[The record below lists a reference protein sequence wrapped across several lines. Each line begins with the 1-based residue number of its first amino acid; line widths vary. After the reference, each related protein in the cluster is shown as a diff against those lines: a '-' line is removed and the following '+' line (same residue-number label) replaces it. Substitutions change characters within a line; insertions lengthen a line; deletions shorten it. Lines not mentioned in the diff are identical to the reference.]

1 MAAGLIG
8 NGGGRKGR
16 YRPMAEINVTPLVDV
31 MLVLLIIFMV
41 AAPLLTVG
49 VQVDLPR
56 TAANPISNPDEPLIV
71 SVRADGG
78 IILQETPIEM
88 ADLVPRLQAIAANRG
103 RDEVRVFV
111 RGDRA
116 ASYGRIAE
124 ALAAIQQGGFSR
136 VALQMDQATA
146 PPPRPGQQAPAQG
159 SARPG
164 QQAPPPQQRP
174 PAR

>member
-31 MLVLLIIFMV
+31 MLVLLIIFMI

-56 TAANPISNPDEPLIV
+56 TAANPISSPDEPLIV

-78 IILQETPIEM
+78 IILQETPIEL
-88 ADLVPRLQAIAANRG
+88 ADLIPRLRAIAANRG

-124 ALAAIQQGGFSR
+124 TLAAIQQGGFSR
-136 VALQMDQATA
+136 VALQMDQTA
-146 PPPRPGQQAPAQG
+146 ASPQRPGQVPPRPAETRPAQ
-159 SARPG
+159 
-164 QQAPPPQQRP
+164 PQQRQP
-174 PAR
+174 GR

>member
-1 MAAGLIG
+1 MAGGMLG
-8 NGGGRKGR
+8 NGRGRRAR
-16 YRPMAEINVTPLVDV
+16 YQPLAEINVTPLVDV

-56 TAANPISNPDEPLIV
+56 TSANPISNPDEPLVV

-88 ADLVPRLQAIAANRG
+88 ADLIPRLQAIAATRG
-103 RDEVRVFV
+103 REETRVFV

-116 ASYGRIAE
+116 ANYGRIAE
-124 ALAAIQQGGFSR
+124 TLSAIQQGGFSR
-136 VALQMDQATA
+136 VALQMDQATTQPA
-146 PPPRPGQQAPAQG
+146 PQRPAAPL
-159 SARPG
+159 PG
-164 QQAPPPQQRP
+164 TQP
-174 PAR
+174 PARPQGR

>member
-8 NGGGRKGR
+8 NGGGRKRR

-49 VQVDLPR
+49 VQVELPR
-56 TAANPISNPDEPLIV
+56 TAANPIANPDEPLIV

-88 ADLVPRLQAIAANRG
+88 ADLIPRLQAIAASRG

-124 ALAAIQQGGFSR
+124 TLAAIQQGGFSR

-146 PPPRPGQQAPAQG
+146 APL
-159 SARPG
+159 R
-164 QQAPPPQQRP
+164 QREP
-174 PAR
+174 PARPQQAEPPQKRPPGR

>member
-31 MLVLLIIFMV
+31 MLVLLIIFMI
-41 AAPLLTVG
+41 AAPLMTVG

-56 TAANPISNPDEPLIV
+56 TAANPISNPDEPLVV

-78 IILQETPIEM
+78 IILQETAIELE
-88 ADLVPRLQAIAANRG
+88 DLVPRLQAIAANRG
-103 RDEVRVFV
+103 RDEVRIFV

-116 ASYGRIAE
+116 VAYGRIAE
-124 ALAAIQQGGFSR
+124 TLTAIQQGGFTR
-136 VALQMDQATA
+136 VALQMEQAA
-146 PPPRPGQQAPAQG
+146 APARPREAP
-159 SARPG
+159 ARPG
-164 QQAPPPQQRP
+164 QTQPRQPGR
-174 PAR
+174 